1 MKDLAELP
9 IQKFCSYEN
18 FDKLGSI
25 NGFKNFALF
34 IFKIK
39 IQNFLLYMSPLG
51 VVLDPQGAMEVP
63 ERDLTLKLGIFQ
75 DAYTRRFI
83 FRIILIVSMIMNKGY

>member
-34 IFKIK
+34 ILEIK
-39 IQNFLLYMSPLG
+39 IQFFLITLGLFASMSPWG
-51 VVLDPQGAMEVP
+51 VVLDPQGDMEVP
-63 ERDLTLKLGIFQ
+63 ERDLTLK
-75 DAYTRRFI
+75 
-83 FRIILIVSMIMNKGY
+83 

>member
-9 IQKFCSYEN
+9 IQNFCSYEN

-34 IFKIK
+34 ILEIK
-39 IQNFLLYMSPLG
+39 IQNFHYYTWVVCFHVSLGSGVGSPG
-51 VVLDPQGAMEVP
+51 RHGSSGEKLD
-63 ERDLTLKLGIFQ
+63 LKIRNISGCIYKEIHF
-75 DAYTRRFI
+75 
-83 FRIILIVSMIMNKGY
+83 

>member
-9 IQKFCSYEN
+9 IQNFCSYEN

-34 IFKIK
+34 ILKIK
-39 IQNFLLYMSPLG
+39 IQNFYDYWGCLLSMSPWG
-51 VVLDPQGAMEVP
+51 VVLDPQGDMEVP
-63 ERDLTLKLGIFQ
+63 ERDLTLK
-75 DAYTRRFI
+75 
-83 FRIILIVSMIMNKGY
+83 